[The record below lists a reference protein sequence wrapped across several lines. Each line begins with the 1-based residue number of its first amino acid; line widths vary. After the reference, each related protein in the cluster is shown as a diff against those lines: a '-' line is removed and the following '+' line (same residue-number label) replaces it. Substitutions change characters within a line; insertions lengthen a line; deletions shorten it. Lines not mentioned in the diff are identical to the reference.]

1 MLSRRPPSRPERDAD
16 ARPFCATVP
25 KRASIGYSYAVKPSL
40 SDGLRMTTWFPIAVT
55 LVVAGLVVGLM
66 CTINMLVGPRRPSA
80 IKSEPFECGNPSS
93 GSAWGRFSVRFYLT
107 AILFLLFDVE
117 VIFLYPWAVELRSLG
132 MFGFVEALI
141 FISILA
147 VGLIYAWQR
156 GALDWD

>member
-1 MLSRRPPSRPERDAD
+1 
-16 ARPFCATVP
+16 
-25 KRASIGYSYAVKPSL
+25 
-40 SDGLRMTTWFPIAVT
+40 MTTWFPIAVT

>member
-1 MLSRRPPSRPERDAD
+1 
-16 ARPFCATVP
+16 
-25 KRASIGYSYAVKPSL
+25 
-40 SDGLRMTTWFPIAVT
+40 MTTWFPVLVT
-55 LVVAGLVVGLM
+55 LGVAALIVGVM
-66 CTINMLVGPRRPSA
+66 CTINMLVGPSRPSA
-80 IKSEPFECGNPSS
+80 IKGEAFECGNPSS

-117 VIFLYPWAVELRSLG
+117 VIFLYPWAVELRHLG

-141 FISILA
+141 FITILT